1 MNVTGKQIKKL
12 RIERG
17 LTQEQLAA
25 RCNVAG
31 LDITRSTLAKVESG
45 VRQVTDT
52 EVQLFAKI
60 LKVSEGELFTNE

>member
-1 MNVTGKQIKKL
+1 MNITGRQIKKL

-31 LDITRSTLAKVESG
+31 FDITRSTLAKIESG
-45 VRQVTDT
+45 VRQVTDV
-52 EVQLFAKI
+52 EVRFFAQV
-60 LKVSEGELFTNE
+60 LKVSEGELFN